1 MPTSHPLNQAVLT
14 QALHHLHHGELRR
27 CQAMG
32 FDEEELAALK
42 QPDLVSLLVNAPV
55 SWCTVS
61 INRDVIKRLL
71 GQSADVSQ
79 EIAQIDRMLRLG
91 SSSEMVSHHFGL
103 THQEVALRRKVL
115 GLPKRKG
122 RYPALDDAQDAALW
136 QQWTTEVAQRGVSTD
151 DETAMLELAM
161 ELAEAH
167 EVPLAVLWSSVRRWT
182 GQQGA

>member
-1 MPTSHPLNQAVLT
+1 
-14 QALHHLHHGELRR
+14 
-27 CQAMG
+27 
-32 FDEEELAALK
+32 
-42 QPDLVSLLVNAPV
+42 
-55 SWCTVS
+55 
-61 INRDVIKRLL
+61 
-71 GQSADVSQ
+71 
-79 EIAQIDRMLRLG
+79 MLRLG
-91 SSSEMVSHHFGL
+91 SSSEMVSHRFGL

-136 QQWTTEVAQRGVSTD
+136 RQWKTEVAQRGVSTD